1 MNKQPHLVKKYSNI
15 QIVSNKS
22 SYIQKIIKALKF
34 IKKIDPKNFKKVNDN
49 LQKIIIT
56 NISGTFGA
64 VYPKEQTFIITQ
76 DYVDKSHYKWLASCL
91 IHEAHHIVQYKKGK
105 RGYGYHFERGAYI
118 VQKKFLKKANYEL
131 GIQWLEKE
139 FKNKWWEDFKK
150 QKAIRKKFRDIV
162 KQNINTEKERDNF

>member
-1 MNKQPHLVKKYSNI
+1 
-15 QIVSNKS
+15 
-22 SYIQKIIKALKF
+22 
-34 IKKIDPKNFKKVNDN
+34 
-49 LQKIIIT
+49 
-56 NISGTFGA
+56 
-64 VYPKEQTFIITQ
+64 
-76 DYVDKSHYKWLASCL
+76 L
-91 IHEAHHIVQYKKGK
+91 IHEAHHIVQYKKCK